1 MKCESNLKA
10 WQVFLLVF
18 LSMALNLGGRLFA
31 DSLNLPLWLDSF
43 GTFLTAY
50 CLGPFCGAVVGVS
63 GNILHGLFN
72 PISFVYS
79 LTSIFIAVVVGI
91 MAKRGWLETLLK
103 TMSLSVLVTLV
114 CVLISVVLNIV
125 FYGGDVGN
133 EWGNGIV
140 ELFSSFGVP
149 RIICLILGQFY
160 MDFLDKVITLVLLFA
175 VIRIYRVLKPNFPQI
190 IQAFTWRDM
199 VLFLL
204 FAGFLL
210 VGGEKLSAQSKIYSS
225 YTQTLYNKSNGLN
238 GGKANDIVSTDDGVL
253 WIGTY
258 EGLYRYNGIE
268 FRLMTEFDSIK
279 AVKCLYVDDDDRL
292 FVGTNDNG
300 LSIIINESI
309 MNVIEESDGLPADAV
324 RSIIRGSDGLYY
336 VGTAEALAVLEIA
349 DGLGVVSTFPEI
361 QTAISLAADKDE
373 HIAAV
378 SSAGTLFLFNNADG
392 IGWTSKNI
400 KERFISVAFTPEG
413 LLYAATDSNKLLSY
427 QVRGKELV
435 FDSQIDCQGFYHI
448 NSVEFYNDT
457 AFVCADNGIGCIENG
472 KISLIES
479 GNFNNSI
486 DNMTE
491 DYQGNFWFTSSR
503 LGLLKMCE
511 NSFSE
516 IYASA
521 DLPVSV
527 VNSTAKYR
535 GVLYF
540 ATDDG
545 LMAVDAESERPLNN
559 EITKF
564 LKGVRCRCITL
575 TKNGEMWISTKS
587 RGLVKVFPDGRII
600 TLGQGH
606 LFRVAIELADGA
618 LAAGSSDGLALIKN
632 DRIVQWLTVKDGF
645 ENSMVLCLSET
656 PDGII
661 LAGTDGGGL
670 AVIEKEDEEGTYS
683 ISRLIKRSDGISSN
697 VILRTVNDFEGE
709 NPTGKVFAVTSNGLA
724 YLDFSEGAEKPIR
737 ILSNFP
743 YSNNY
748 DLIIRPDKNL
758 FVLCSAGI
766 YVVNRDELLSG
777 MKLDYELLDS
787 EKGLRG
793 ALTANSW
800 NYLDENGDLYLSC
813 DAGASKINLNT
824 YDKQEHSYRM
834 QLKSVVI
841 DGRRHIVQKDIP
853 FILSSETGTVEI
865 VPEIINYSLNTPYV
879 SLFLEGVDEK
889 PSVML
894 QNELTSKIYT
904 NIKSGEYKFHIAVL
918 DSKGRRTVEESIY
931 TIKKPFRI
939 YDNWWFFIYTLGV
952 AMLAIVWLTW
962 YVTSALQEKRLEK
975 QNKEMEDIKRQVRLG
990 NETIFSIANALE
1002 ARNESTGR
1010 HSMRVAEYAVLIAKE
1025 LGFTEDEQAQLRRTG
1040 LLHDIGKI
1048 GVPDAILNK
1057 QSALNDDEYEI
1068 MKKHTIIGGAILKD
1082 FTLIPH
1088 VDEGAKYHHEHFD
1101 GTGYPNGLKGEKI
1114 PVNARIIGIADAFDA
1129 MTANRV
1135 YRKALDM
1142 DFVTAELKRSA
1153 GKQFDPCLVD
1163 IMLDLIESG
1172 KLNVEKTVTE
1182 TDEVAYGASVEGGEA
1197 STQAF

>member
-1 MKCESNLKA
+1 MKSESNIKP
-10 WQVFLLVF
+10 WQVIILVF
-18 LSMALNLGGRLFA
+18 FSMAINLSGRLFA
-31 DSLNLPLWLDSF
+31 DALKLPLWLDSF

-50 CLGPFCGAVVGVS
+50 CLGPFCAALVGVS

-79 LTSIFIAVVVGI
+79 LTSIFIAIVVGI

-103 TMSLSVLVTLV
+103 TMSLSVLVTMV

-125 FYGGDVGN
+125 FYDGDVGN

-149 RIICLILGQFY
+149 RIICLVFGQFY
-160 MDFLDKVITLVLLFA
+160 MDFLDKVITLVLLYA
-175 VIRIYRVLKPNFPQI
+175 VIRFYRGVKPYLPKLMQNL
-190 IQAFTWRDM
+190 AWRDM
-199 VLFLL
+199 LFLVI
-204 FAGFLL
+204 FAGFLFL
-210 VGGEKLSAQSKIYSS
+210 GGENLSAQAKLYSS
-225 YTQTLYNKSNGLN
+225 YTQTLYNKINGLN
-238 GGKANDIVSTDDGVL
+238 GGKANDIVSTEDGIL

-268 FRLMTEFDSIK
+268 FRLMTEFESIK
-279 AVKCLYVDDDDRL
+279 AVRCLYVDDDDRL

-309 MNVIEESDGLPADAV
+309 MNVLEESDGLPADAV
-324 RSIIRGSDGLYY
+324 RSIIRGADGLYY
-336 VGTAEALAVLEIA
+336 VGTAEDLAVLAIA

-361 QTAISLAADKDE
+361 RAAVSLSADKDD

-378 SSAGTLFLFNNADG
+378 SSNGTLFLFNNEEG
-392 IGWTSKNI
+392 IIWTSENI
-400 KERFISVAFTPEG
+400 KERFIAVSFTPEG
-413 LLYAATDSNKLLSY
+413 LLYAATDSNKLFVYKISGRD
-427 QVRGKELV
+427 VV
-435 FDSQIDCQGFYHI
+435 FDSQIDSQAFHHI
-448 NSVEFYNDT
+448 NSINFYNGI
-457 AFVCADNGIGCIENG
+457 AFVCADNGVGCIEDG
-472 KISLIES
+472 KISLIETGS
-479 GNFNNSI
+479 FNNSI

-516 IYASA
+516 IYAAA

-527 VNSTAKYR
+527 VNSNAR
-535 GVLYF
+535 FNEAIYF
-540 ATDDG
+540 ATDEG
-545 LMAVDAESERPLNN
+545 LFAVNSESERALYN
-559 EITKF
+559 ELTKS
-564 LKGVRCRCITL
+564 LKGVRCRCLTL
-575 TKNGEMWISTKS
+575 TKSGEMWISTKS
-587 RGLVKVFPDGRII
+587 RGLIKVFPDGRTL

-606 LFRVAIELADGA
+606 QFRVAIELAEGGI
-618 LAAGSSDGLALIKN
+618 AAGTSEGLAIIKN
-632 DRIVQWLTVKDGF
+632 DRIVQWLTVKDGL
-645 ENSMVLCLSET
+645 ENATVLSLSES
-656 PDGII
+656 PDGLI

-670 AVIEKEDEEGTYS
+670 ALIQKNEEDESGFYS
-683 ISRLIKRSDGISSN
+683 ISKLIKRSDGLSSN
-697 VILRTVNDFEGE
+697 VILRTVNDYEGQHA
-709 NPTGKVFAVTSNGLA
+709 TGNVFAVTSNGLA
-724 YLDFSEGAEKPIR
+724 YLEYKDKADYSVR

-748 DLIIRPDKNL
+748 DLIIREDKNL

-793 ALTANSW
+793 SLTANSW
-800 NYLDENGDLYLSC
+800 NYIDENGDLYLSC
-813 DAGASKINLNT
+813 DTGACKINLNT
-824 YDKQEHSYRM
+824 YDKQDHSYRM
-834 QLKSVVI
+834 QLKSVVL

-865 VPEIINYSLNTPYV
+865 LPEIINYSLNTPYV

-889 PSVML
+889 PSVMI

-918 DSKGRRTVEESIY
+918 DAKGRRIVEESVY

-939 YDNWWFFIYTLGV
+939 YDNWWFFIYTVGV

-962 YVTSALQEKRLEK
+962 YVTSALQEKRLER
-975 QNKEMEDIKRQVRLG
+975 QNKEMEDIKRQIQIG

-1025 LGFTEDEQAQLRRTG
+1025 LGFTEDEQVQIRRTG

-1048 GVPDAILNK
+1048 GVPDSILNK
-1057 QSALNDDEYEI
+1057 QSALTDEEYEM

-1088 VDEGAKYHHEHFD
+1088 VDEGAKYHHEHYD
-1101 GTGYPNGLKGEKI
+1101 GTGYPNGLKGEEI

-1142 DFVTAELKRSA
+1142 DYVMDELRRAS
-1153 GKQFDPCLVD
+1153 GKQFEPCLVD
-1163 IMLDLIESG
+1163 IMLDLIQSG
-1172 KLNVEKTVTE
+1172 KLNVEKTVSE
-1182 TDEVAYGASVEGGEA
+1182 T
-1197 STQAF
+1197 Q